1 MKKIKKIILTIPEEF
16 RGKFYLIL
24 IVNFC
29 VGILEM
35 LTIASI
41 LPLMIALV
49 GPQSFISENFSMLY
63 NFFSVETKDEFALIL
78 ALIMGLLATISVVF
92 SILNIWLTNKFIFTL
107 GAELSSKLFNYYMF
121 LDLKSF
127 MSEPTSE
134 LVGKILL
141 QTQRYAD
148 GVIGS
153 FLIIFQKI
161 SSIMILTFLLLIVNF
176 KVTIFSLLILSL
188 FYYFYFRNIKKKVS
202 DLGLEN
208 TNLIQIRQKILQD
221 NLNCAKELKIYDKE
235 NLFIDIFRKFSLK
248 FANNVS
254 FNRTVSSSPRYVL
267 ELVIII
273 LALFFMIYYFNTKSG
288 ILNDIIPIATV
299 FVFSI
304 YKIMPSAQSI
314 FSSLSSMNSEIH
326 AYDKFKEDLKNF
338 NRPRKKIMSNNP
350 IQFENE
356 INFKNIS
363 FNFQERDKNIQI
375 LDNVSFKIRKN
386 EILGIFGKSGS
397 GKTTLL
403 NIISS
408 LLVPEKGEVYIDDLK
423 LDYEQYNSYK
433 KNIAFV
439 TQSTMVFNDT
449 IEKNITLY
457 DNQLNKENLDRSI
470 KLSGL
475 DGFVA
480 SLPDGLETK
489 IGEKGS
495 KISGGQLQRISIAR
509 AIYNNRKVL
518 LLDEFTSALDPLTE
532 SKLLNYIKNLKNTT
546 IILSTHKLE
555 LLNFCNS
562 IIGLKEGKIVFNETV
577 NADNQLSKTELLKA
591 YI

>member
-1 MKKIKKIILTIPEEF
+1 MKKVKKIILTIPEEF
-16 RGKFYLIL
+16 RGKFYFIL

-41 LPLMIALV
+41 LPLMITLV
-49 GPQSFISENFSMLY
+49 SPQTFVNENFGMIY
-63 NFFSVETKDEFALIL
+63 NFFSVESKNEFALIL

-107 GAELSSKLFNYYMF
+107 GAELSSKLFNYYML
-121 LDLKSF
+121 LDFKTF
-127 MSEPTSE
+127 IKEPTSE

-153 FLIIFQKI
+153 FLIIFQRI

-176 KVTIFSLLILSL
+176 NITIFSLLILSL

-202 DLGLEN
+202 DLGYEN
-208 TNLIQIRQKILQD
+208 TNLIQVRQKILQD

-248 FANNVS
+248 FAHNVS

-267 ELVIII
+267 ELIII
-273 LALFFMIYYFNTKSG
+273 IMALVFMIYYFNTKLG
-288 ILNDIIPIATV
+288 ILNDVVPIATV

-326 AYDKFKEDLKNF
+326 AYDKFKADLKNF
-338 NRPRKKIMSNNP
+338 DKPKEKIKIYNP
-350 IQFENE
+350 IKFENE
-356 INFKNIS
+356 ISFKNIS
-363 FNFQERDKNIQI
+363 FNFKDEDNNTKI
-375 LDNVSFKIRKN
+375 LDDISFKIRKN

-408 LLVPEKGEVYIDDLK
+408 LLVPEKGDIYIDKFK
-423 LDYEQYNSYK
+423 LNNDQYNSYK

-457 DNQLNKENLDRSI
+457 DNKPNRENLNKSI
-470 KLSGL
+470 NLSGL
-475 DGFVA
+475 DNFIK
-480 SLPDGLETK
+480 SLPNGLETQ

-509 AIYNNRKVL
+509 AIYNDRKVL
-518 LLDEFTSALDPLTE
+518 LLDEFTSALDPVTE
-532 SKLLNYIKNLKNTT
+532 TKLLNYIKNLKNTT

-555 LLNFCNS
+555 LLNFCNG
-562 IIGLKEGKIVFNETV
+562 IIGLKDGKIVFNEKV
-577 NADNQLSKTELLKA
+577 NFENQFSKKELWKA
-591 YI
+591 YL